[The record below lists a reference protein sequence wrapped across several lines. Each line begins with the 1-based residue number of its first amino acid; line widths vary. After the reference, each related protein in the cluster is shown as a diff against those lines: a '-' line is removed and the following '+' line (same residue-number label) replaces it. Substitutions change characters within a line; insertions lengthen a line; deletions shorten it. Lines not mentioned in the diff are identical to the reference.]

1 MAADLTPITRT
12 KYISAHYTIK
22 ELTLI
27 TRGVAPLLRGKL
39 KAAEV
44 DL

>member
-1 MAADLTPITRT
+1 MPIIRT
-12 KYISAHYTIK
+12 KYINAHYTIK
-22 ELTLI
+22 ELAPNTQDI
-27 TRGVAPLLRGKL
+27 APLLRGKL

>member
-12 KYISAHYTIK
+12 KYINAHYTDI
-22 ELTLI
+22 
-27 TRGVAPLLRGKL
+27 APLLRSKL

-44 DL
+44 NL